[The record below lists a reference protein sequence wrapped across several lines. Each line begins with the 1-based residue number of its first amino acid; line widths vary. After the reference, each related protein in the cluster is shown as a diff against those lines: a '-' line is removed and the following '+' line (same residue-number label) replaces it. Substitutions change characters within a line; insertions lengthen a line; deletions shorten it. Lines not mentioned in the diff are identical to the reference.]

1 MEYIIDTRAEA
12 VIDNGE
18 KERLALH
25 RQWAE
30 QQDMKGRTALDAPLS
45 PALTSIRRV

>member
-1 MEYIIDTRAEA
+1 MDYVIDTRAEA

-25 RQWAE
+25 REWAE
-30 QQDMKGRTALDAPLS
+30 QQDRKGKDLM
-45 PALTSIRRV
+45 IWGE